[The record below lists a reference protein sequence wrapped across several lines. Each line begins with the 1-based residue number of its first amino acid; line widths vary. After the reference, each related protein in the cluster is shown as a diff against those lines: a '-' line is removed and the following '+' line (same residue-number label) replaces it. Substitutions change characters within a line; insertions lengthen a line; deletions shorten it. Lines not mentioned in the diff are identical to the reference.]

1 METFSTTANTGLRGR
16 EFLNGQDTSD
26 LKFSS
31 RPMHEEMHDQMDELG
46 FKIEAGTLV
55 PPMTENDR
63 GNSPLRIMKI
73 DEN

>member
-1 METFSTTANTGLRGR
+1 
-16 EFLNGQDTSD
+16 
-26 LKFSS
+26 
-31 RPMHEEMHDQMDELG
+31 MHEEMHEQMDELG

-63 GNSPLRIMKI
+63 GNSPLRMMKI